1 VSSALTR
8 PRLRSAA
15 PKQADGGHYGIDPC
29 GILRGLQGDDTLL
42 IDVDAEGLRALI
54 AWLRDVM
61 TSDRKV
67 LLSACSGVTLQAGL
81 RVEVFRSRDDAGLL
95 RTAETTFVWQRS
107 EDGWTDIVELLAPME
122 TGACHQYLGGPRDDV
137 QVMAS
142 FGEYGDQWW
151 NRYGN

>member
-1 VSSALTR
+1 MAGTMGSIRVGFFEDF
-8 PRLRSAA
+8 
-15 PKQADGGHYGIDPC
+15 KGE
-29 GILRGLQGDDTLL
+29 DTLL

-81 RVEVFRSRDDAGLL
+81 RVEVFRSRDL

-122 TGACHQYLGGPRDDV
+122 TGACHQYLAGPRDDV

-142 FGEYGDQWW
+142 IGE
-151 NRYGN
+151 